1 MKKWV
6 IVALFLAFVSAFSC
20 RTVFAQGEMPSNK
33 VDQILQKQDQILAAL
48 ADIKS
53 ELQIVKVRA
62 TK

>member
-6 IVALFLAFVSAFSC
+6 IAALFLVFVSAFSC
-20 RTVFAQGEMPSNK
+20 QAVFADEAMPSNK

-48 ADIKS
+48 ADIKR
-53 ELQIVKVRA
+53 ELEIVKVRA